1 MSLTLAI
8 KSFASRSTRKSATG
22 GKIRKF
28 VANAGSKVKKE
39 PSGFLAK
46 LWDGFAKFSV
56 SLLSKVWE
64 LLSGFVS
71 WSATAIWG
79 MIIASKEFVFNFN
92 WNPSDAQLDND
103 IKNAF
108 NALPG
113 VVGNVL
119 GKATGYIVCGA
130 IPGAIIFSFNE
141 SLGYHIFKELGEEAL
156 DEFSGEI
163 ANLIRIAFRAIGV
176 SAFAFAHKQI
186 RTLWRETDDK
196 FKNRLEASG
205 LKKKFVE
212 DAIKER
218 NKPFIIRQELD
229 QKVESIKSKPLKDF
243 VENFLDEFDSGCVEA
258 GYVVAGGIDSYVAQQ
273 EAGKEI
279 LHGKSENIEVE
290 IDENGKVNLKEYKEA
305 VKK

>member
-28 VANAGSKVKKE
+28 AANAGSKVKKE
-39 PSGFLAK
+39 PSGFTAK

-56 SLLSKVWE
+56 SLLGEVWG

-79 MIIASKEFVFNFN
+79 TIIAAKEFIFNFN
-92 WNPSDAQLDND
+92 WNPSDAQLDAD

-113 VVGNVL
+113 IVGSVL
-119 GKATGYIVCGA
+119 GKATGYIACGA
-130 IPGAIIFSFNE
+130 IPTAIIFSFNE

-156 DEFSGEI
+156 DEFAGEI
-163 ANLIRIAFRAIGV
+163 ANIVRITFRAVGV

-186 RTLWRETDDK
+186 RTLWRETDDN
-196 FKNRLEASG
+196 FKKRLESAG
-205 LKKKFVE
+205 LNKKYVE
-212 DAIKER
+212 DAISER
-218 NKPFIIRQELD
+218 NKPFIIRQKLD
-229 QKVESIKSKPLKDF
+229 QRVESIKSKPLKDF

-273 EAGKEI
+273 EAGKDI
-279 LHGKSENIEVE
+279 LQGKSQNIEVE
-290 IDENGKVNLKEYKEA
+290 VDENGKINLKEYKESIT
-305 VKK
+305 K